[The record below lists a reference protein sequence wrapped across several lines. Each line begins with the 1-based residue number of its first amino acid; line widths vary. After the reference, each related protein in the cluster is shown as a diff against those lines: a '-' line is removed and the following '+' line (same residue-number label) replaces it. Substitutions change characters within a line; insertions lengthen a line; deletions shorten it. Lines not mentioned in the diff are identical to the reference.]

1 MSSELTRSDFLKL
14 GGAAALGAA
23 FFPES
28 ALAELERRGIAAL
41 PAAKTLKLANDKVTW
56 KPWFNTAGKDAAKA
70 IGVGWDAVEYADTSS
85 YQAAIRTS
93 GRTPKVPDLYSW
105 WSGWLMKEIVDAGYA
120 SDVTS
125 IWDKNAAHYSK
136 GVRDSFTFGGKT
148 YGAPLYI
155 SYWAVLYNK
164 HVFKDANLT
173 PPKTWAQ
180 FTKALETLKSNGVT
194 PLGATIDGRWPGF
207 IYFEEL
213 LLRSDPALY
222 TRLMAGKAKYTDA
235 GVVKSMN
242 VWRGLIEKEY
252 FTDPG
257 SVTLGTGTNNAV
269 GYLKQGKVAMFQIGT
284 WFEPSLAG
292 GGLKPGVDFGSFIM
306 PNVNPRAPKVV
317 IFESGPLVVAEH
329 GSNKAD
335 ATKALD
341 YFMSRKGQAT
351 WVKATGFV
359 SPRNDVPSTSPPDRE
374 LAATIQSG
382 GYKQFNRYWEATP
395 HDIVEVA
402 VDQFDKFMLK
412 GGDPKPYLA
421 TIQKQADKTW
431 ASLKK

>member
-28 ALAELERRGIAAL
+28 ALAELERHGIAAL

-70 IGVGWDAVEYADTSS
+70 IGVGWSATEYADTSS

-125 IWDKNAAHYSK
+125 VWDKNAAHYSK

-173 PPKTWAQ
+173 PPKTWAE

-207 IYFEEL
+207 IYFEEF

-242 VWRGLIEKEY
+242 VWRGLIEKQY

-257 SVTLGTGTNNAV
+257 SFTLGTGATNAV
-269 GYLKQGKVAMFQIGT
+269 GLLKQGKVAMFQIGT

-292 GGLKPGVDFGSFIM
+292 GGMKPGVDFGSFIM
-306 PNVNPRAPKVV
+306 PNINPRAPKVL

-335 ATKALD
+335 AMKALD

-374 LAATIQSG
+374 LAATIQQG

-431 ASLKK
+431 ASQKK

>member
-70 IGVGWDAVEYADTSS
+70 IGVGWSATEYADTSS

-125 IWDKNAAHYSK
+125 TWNKHAAHYSK

-155 SYWAVLYNK
+155 SYWAILYNK

-207 IYFEEL
+207 IYFEEF

-257 SVTLGTGTNNAV
+257 SFTLGTGANNAV
-269 GYLKQGKVAMFQIGT
+269 GLLKQGKVAMFQIGT

-335 ATKALD
+335 AMKALD

-374 LAATIQSG
+374 LAATIQQGS
-382 GYKQFNRYWEATP
+382 YKQFNRYWEATP

-412 GGDPKPYLA
+412 GGDPKAYLA

-431 ASLKK
+431 ASQKK